1 MKDRNKV
8 IAALQKFGWSLETS
22 LKWIAAQNIEFG
34 ASPQEMIDSGQV
46 DKVLYFLASKRK

>member
-22 LKWIAAQNIEFG
+22 LKWISAENIEFR